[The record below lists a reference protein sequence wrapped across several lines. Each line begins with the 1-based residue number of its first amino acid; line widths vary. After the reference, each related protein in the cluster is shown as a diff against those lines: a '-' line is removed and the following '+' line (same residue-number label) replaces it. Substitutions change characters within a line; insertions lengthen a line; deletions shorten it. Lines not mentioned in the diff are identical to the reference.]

1 MLITYLKTSNEKMK
15 AVKRTLHQQ
24 QESCS
29 HKKSAWSPKV
39 FEVGTSSRAGAR
51 QRSNRI
57 EDRSDHVQFSPSHH
71 VDKDTKSYFTMACE
85 RFQEE
90 FEDDEDKAL
99 FLENVAEQTCGK
111 EVQLSCD
118 DSTSHCMQ
126 MLLSNTRSISVLTRF
141 MSSFLDNVHLMC
153 THHIGAYVIQTLLE
167 ASLKYLQSPSTYI
180 ASEGECEYTDPRKRH
195 GIDTAKKRAVEG
207 KKRLATS
214 QDSSQHIDT
223 SHVTRLAGCHDKV
236 VSWVLA
242 VGRFCLENIKE
253 FVFSGVPTHV
263 IRSIVQVLGGCYVE
277 KHLSRPQTSKK
288 RQKTAIEQQKKN
300 VEVVD
305 VPEEYD
311 ELFGIYVETIK
322 TEFDM
327 LDIMT
332 NNVASMLLQALILI
346 LQLKN
351 PKLLFRLVKHI
362 ANAIFSESPSDERA
376 LPPAFMDPSASFTV
390 EELLKRCSAKSFTK
404 LWDNYISGILLQM
417 SLHPVSTFCAQRVVE
432 CAASSEQFQEMYE
445 ELEPGFD
452 ALLDHQQIS
461 MLVCIAAACKTHSV
475 NQARFVTALMKTLH
489 CADPEDRQ
497 TFLTPLILYMK
508 RYEQFDKSQLGT
520 TVVYQGSLLLQHLLS
535 FGKTR
540 QVSQSLLS
548 MGSEA
553 LEGIACCPCGSHV
566 LDAFVRSDHVK
577 KKSKE
582 ELVRMLRGHYGSLA
596 VDKYGSCFVMNLWDI
611 VNLAQKTEI
620 AEELS
625 DKESVLAASAHGK
638 LVSKKL
644 CLHHFIHRRSDWVEL
659 QKSNKK
665 TSLLFQDILKEK

>member
-1 MLITYLKTSNEKMK
+1 MFQDLSARMK
-15 AVKRTLHQQ
+15 AVKRTLRPSG
-24 QESCS
+24 ESCS
-29 HKKSAWSPKV
+29 HKKTTLRPNVCNVGASLSAC
-39 FEVGTSSRAGAR
+39 AD
-51 QRSNRI
+51 QRSNRL
-57 EDRSDHVQFSPSHH
+57 EDRSNHAQFSPSHH

-167 ASLKYLQSPSTYI
+167 ASLKYLQSPSAYTEL
-180 ASEGECEYTDPRKRH
+180 EGACEYTDASSRH
-195 GIDTAKKRAVEG
+195 HINAAKKRAVEG
-207 KKRLATS
+207 KKRLDTS
-214 QDSSQHIDT
+214 QDSLQDIDNAL
-223 SHVTRLAGCHDKV
+223 VTRPATCHDKV

-263 IRSIVQVLGGCYVE
+263 IRSVVQVLGGCYVE

-288 RQKTAIEQQKKN
+288 RQKTAIEQQKKTI
-300 VEVVD
+300 EVVD

-332 NNVASMLLQALILI
+332 NNVASMLLQALIMI

-351 PKLLFRLVKHI
+351 PKLLSRFVKHI
-362 ANAIFSESPSDERA
+362 ASAVFSQSPSDERS

-404 LWDNYISGILLQM
+404 LWDDYISGILLRM

-432 CAASSEQFQEMYE
+432 CATSSEQFQEMYE

-452 ALLDHQQIS
+452 ALLDHQQMS

-508 RYEQFDKSQLGT
+508 RYEEFDKAQLGT
-520 TVVYQGSLLLQHLLS
+520 AVVYQGSLLLQHLLS

-548 MGSEA
+548 MGSQA
-553 LEGIACCPCGSHV
+553 LKGIACCPCGSHV
-566 LDAFVRSDHVK
+566 LDAFVQSDHVK
-577 KKSKE
+577 KTSKE
-582 ELVRMLRGHYGSLA
+582 ELVRMLKGHYGSLA
-596 VDKYGSCFVMNLWDI
+596 VDKYGSCFVMNLWD
-611 VNLAQKTEI
+611 VANLAQKTEI
-620 AEELS
+620 AKELS
-625 DKESVLAASAHGK
+625 DKESVLGASMHGK

-644 CLHHFIHRRSDWVEL
+644 CLHHFIHCRNDWAEL

>member
-1 MLITYLKTSNEKMK
+1 MK
-15 AVKRTLHQQ
+15 AAKRTLRQPG
-24 QESCS
+24 ESCS
-29 HKKSAWSPKV
+29 HKKTTLRPSV
-39 FEVGTSSRAGAR
+39 CNVGASLRARAGH
-51 QRSNRI
+51 RSNRI
-57 EDRSDHVQFSPSHH
+57 DDRSDHVQFSPSHH

-85 RFQEE
+85 RFQED

-111 EVQLSCD
+111 E
-118 DSTSHCMQ
+118 
-126 MLLSNTRSISVLTRF
+126 
-141 MSSFLDNVHLMC
+141 
-153 THHIGAYVIQTLLE
+153 TLLE
-167 ASLKYLQSPSTYI
+167 ASLKYLQSPSTYT
-180 ASEGECEYTDPRKRH
+180 ASEGQCEYTDASSRH
-195 GIDTAKKRAVEG
+195 GINTAKKRAVEG
-207 KKRLATS
+207 KKHLATS
-214 QDSSQHIDT
+214 QDSLQDIDN
-223 SHVTRLAGCHDKV
+223 SHVTRLASCHDKV
-236 VSWVLA
+236 VSWFWEDVMWK
-242 VGRFCLENIKE
+242 NIFHDHK
-253 FVFSGVPTHV
+253 
-263 IRSIVQVLGGCYVE
+263 QVKRG
-277 KHLSRPQTSKK
+277 KK
-288 RQKTAIEQQKKN
+288 AAIEQQKKT

-305 VPEEYD
+305 VPEEYA
-311 ELFGIYVETIK
+311 ELFGIYLETIK

-327 LDIMT
+327 VDIMT
-332 NNVASMLLQALILI
+332 NNVASMLLQALIMI

-351 PKLLFRLVKHI
+351 SKLLSRFVKHI
-362 ANAIFSESPSDERA
+362 ASAVFSESPSDERA

-404 LWDNYISGILLQM
+404 LWDNYISGILLPM

-432 CAASSEQFQEMYE
+432 CATSSEQFQEMYE

-461 MLVCIAAACKTHSV
+461 MLVCMAAACKTHSV

-508 RYEQFDKSQLGT
+508 RYEEFDKAQLGT

-540 QVSQSLLS
+540 QVSQSLLC
-548 MGSEA
+548 MGSQA
-553 LEGIACCPCGSHV
+553 LKGIACCPCGSHV
-566 LDAFVRSDHVK
+566 LDAFVQSDHVK
-577 KKSKE
+577 KTSKE
-582 ELVRMLRGHYGSLA
+582 ELVRVLKGHYGSLA
-596 VDKYGSCFVMNLWDI
+596 VDKYGSCFVMNLWG
-611 VNLAQKTEI
+611 VANLAQKTEI

-625 DKESVLAASAHGK
+625 DKESVLAASIHGK

-644 CLHHFIHRRSDWVEL
+644 CLHHFIHRRNDWAEL